1 MYAFIYSKNEE
12 ITSENIMELI
22 VDWRSREMTS
32 VFSFVPGDYM
42 ILMGAKIANK
52 LHQPKYIYDIISAT
66 SPALLDTAIMLGKIS
81 ELPRSIVQYTLNP
94 APTDHWTRRLEAFN
108 NVIKRIYKPTTPT
121 DFDGDLFNI
130 VELSPLP
137 SSDIMRKPKK
147 VIFNDPATI
156 VYWPDGSKTVV
167 KSENESFDPEKGLAM
182 AIAKKYLGNEGN
194 YYDVFRKWLP
204 EEKGCFNCKY
214 LNRCSIVEPCR
225 SCRISEANANWKK
238 V

>member
-1 MYAFIYSKNEE
+1 MHTFIYTKLEE
-12 ITSENIMELI
+12 ITNKNIMELI
-22 VDWRSREMTS
+22 LDWRSKEMAS

-42 ILMGAKIANK
+42 ILMGATIEHE
-52 LHQPKYIYDIISAT
+52 LDRPRYIHDIIVAT
-66 SPALLDTAIMLGKIS
+66 SPAMLDTAIMFGKIS
-81 ELPRSIVQYTLNP
+81 ELPRPIVRHILNP
-94 APTDHWTRRLEAFN
+94 APTDHWMRRLKAFN
-108 NVIKRIYKPTTPT
+108 NAMERIYKPTTT
-121 DFDGDLFNI
+121 IDFDGDL
-130 VELSPLP
+130 LRPLP
-137 SSDIMRKPKK
+137 NPYIMRKPKK

-182 AIAKKYLGNEGN
+182 AIAKKYLGNKGN
-194 YYDVFRKWLP
+194 YYDIFRKWLP

-225 SCRISEANANWKK
+225 SCRISETNANWKK